1 MTQFW
6 CALVQPEI
14 FQPADVLHALS
25 SVKSG
30 LNKTLGNG
38 VLWLIE
44 FGVTRTPFLCNTQG
58 RISADIDALKYHLQ
72 IIGSFS
78 H

>member
-6 CALVQPEI
+6 CALVQSEI

-44 FGVTRTPFLCNTQG
+44 FGVTRTPFLCNT
-58 RISADIDALKYHLQ
+58 
-72 IIGSFS
+72 
-78 H
+78 